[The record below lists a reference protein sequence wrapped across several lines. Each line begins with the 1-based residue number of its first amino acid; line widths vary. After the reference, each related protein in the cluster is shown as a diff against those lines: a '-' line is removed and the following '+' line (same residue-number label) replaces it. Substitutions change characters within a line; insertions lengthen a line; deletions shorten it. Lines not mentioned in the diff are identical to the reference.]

1 MTAEEQRE
9 LTAAELSVL
18 RHLGIHCGI
27 GGQVL
32 LKQWQ
37 RRAAIGPWR
46 MGLVGVWLRLTPGR
60 GVDGSFF
67 GLTDRGRGLAAT
79 LLTRNPPQTLKK
91 ERSNV
96 STR

>member
-1 MTAEEQRE
+1 VRDFESRE
-9 LTAAELSVL
+9 LTAAELSVV
-18 RHLGIHCGI
+18 RHLGIHCGA
-27 GGQVL
+27 GGQIL

-46 MGLVGVWLRLTPGR
+46 MGLVGVWLRVTPGC

-67 GLTDRGRGLAAT
+67 GLTNRGRSLAAT
-79 LLTRNPPQTLKK
+79 LLVRNPPQPTK
-91 ERSNV
+91 EKSNV